1 MPEISAS
8 VLPKLKQFDTATIC
22 NVIELFELRPRN
34 RGFMLREITAAFPNM
49 PPMVGFASTVTCR
62 TFVAPVSK
70 AEAASVPDVIIRF
83 DELSGPPVIVIQ
95 NLDSGGSAAMF
106 GDVMCN
112 SFMAFGATGLVTNGP
127 GRDLDQVAQI
137 EFPVF
142 HRGIVAAHGYNHMLD
157 IHLPIQVGGISI
169 APDDLLHGDG
179 NGVTTDSQSDRVG
192 CGGCLCRICGGRAS
206 HHQCGTER
214 FTEPGRLARCLSRK
228 SATCFRTRKACAQ
241 IADRSKSIDCA
252 S

>member
-49 PPMVGFASTVTCR
+49 PAMVGFASTVTCR

-157 IHLPIQVGGISI
+157 IHLPIQVGGNSI
-169 APDDLLHGDG
+169 KPDDLLHGDG
-179 NGVTTDSQSDRVG
+179 NGVTTVPKEIASDV
-192 CGGCLCRICGGRAS
+192 AD
-206 HHQCGTER
+206 
-214 FTEPGRLARCLSRK
+214 
-228 SATCFRTRKACAQ
+228 ACAEFAAAEQ
-241 IADRSKSIDCA
+241 VIIDVAQSVSPSLADLRAAYQKKAQLVSELGKRVRK
-252 S
+252 

>member
-49 PPMVGFASTVTCR
+49 PAMVGFASTVTCR

-83 DELSGPPVIVIQ
+83 DELSGPPVVVIQ

-179 NGVTTDSQSDRVG
+179 NGVTTVPKEIASDV
-192 CGGCLCRICGGRAS
+192 AD
-206 HHQCGTER
+206 
-214 FTEPGRLARCLSRK
+214 
-228 SATCFRTRKACAQ
+228 ACAEFAAAEQ
-241 IADRSKSIDCA
+241 VIIDVAQSVSPSLADLRAAYQEKAQLVSELGKRVRK
-252 S
+252 

>member
-8 VLPKLKQFDTATIC
+8 VLQKLKQFDTATIC

-34 RGFMLREITAAFPNM
+34 RGFMLREITAAFPNL
-49 PPMVGFASTVTCR
+49 PAMVGFAVTVTCR

-70 AEAASVPDVIIRF
+70 VEAASVPDVIIRF
-83 DELSGPPVIVIQ
+83 DELSGPPVVVIQ

-179 NGVTTDSQSDRVG
+179 NGVTTVPKEIASDVADACPEFAAAEQVIIDVAQSASPSLADLRAAYQEKAQLVSELGKRV
-192 CGGCLCRICGGRAS
+192 C
-206 HHQCGTER
+206 
-214 FTEPGRLARCLSRK
+214 K
-228 SATCFRTRKACAQ
+228 
-241 IADRSKSIDCA
+241 
-252 S
+252 